1 MKGDANVKKILNEL
15 KDNLS
20 KELSKYAEKRTMT
33 ASDLDVVHK
42 LTSTIKNIEKIEM
55 FIDGE
60 YDDYDDGGSYAGRR
74 RRGEHYVRGHYS
86 MMDDDGYSE
95 RRRYSRDDG
104 YSMNYAKEDLMRKLG
119 GMMEIADEHQRDILK
134 NAMRE
139 LEK

>member
-1 MKGDANVKKILNEL
+1 MNKTLHDL
-15 KDNLS
+15 KENLH

-42 LTSTIKNIEKIEM
+42 LTDTIKNIDKIEM
-55 FIDGE
+55 YIDGAE
-60 YDDYDDGGSYAGRR
+60 YDDYDDGGSFARR
-74 RRGEHYVRGHYS
+74 GRRGEHYVRGHYS

-104 YSMNYAKEDLMRKLG
+104 YSMNHAKEDLMRKLG